1 MASTRNPRPTRR
13 ALLAGAAASSVLTL
27 PAIAGA
33 NDPDAET
40 RAIAAMTFEAL
51 PVDPAAFSAENMAR
65 RAAEEGVLNRTA
77 QFAMGKNDVE
87 LTAWA
92 ADVLRQ
98 PSAEGEPDGFDVVT
112 KLIDTFAAH
121 AEALRDGAKVRLV
134 VALHRAGLQL
144 DEEAAP
150 PA

>member
-1 MASTRNPRPTRR
+1 
-13 ALLAGAAASSVLTL
+13 
-27 PAIAGA
+27 
-33 NDPDAET
+33 
-40 RAIAAMTFEAL
+40 MTFEAL
-51 PVDPAAFSAENMAR
+51 PVDPAAFSAENMVR

-77 QFAMGKNDVE
+77 RFAMGQNDVE

-98 PSAEGEPDGFDVVT
+98 PSAEGKPDGFDVVT

-121 AEALRDGAKVRLV
+121 AEALRDGAKVFDSAKVRLV

-144 DEEAAP
+144 DEEATP
-150 PA
+150 PAA